1 MNKDNEINQL
11 FGRKLRLLR
20 MSKGLSQEELGHLS
34 GLHRTYIGQI
44 ERAEKNI
51 SIQNV
56 GRIANTLELD
66 VRELF
71 NFSDIYKENIKKNK
85 Y

>member
-1 MNKDNEINQL
+1 MEKNNQINQL
-11 FGRKLRLLR
+11 FGKKLRLLR
-20 MSKGLSQEELGHLS
+20 MGKGLSQEELGLQS

-56 GRIANTLELD
+56 DRIAKTLELD

-71 NFSDIYKENIKKNK
+71 DFGDVYKENVKHKK
-85 Y
+85 